1 MLPHLFR
8 TLRQH
13 RAQESIVLQAVIG
26 VVYLLEPSMFG
37 SDQFSVDIEELGELT
52 RGATIVDRRPYA
64 SSRRDLEIVTRVD
77 VDAVRDCVYNGLKFA
92 GQCTEGL

>member
-1 MLPHLFR
+1 
-8 TLRQH
+8 
-13 RAQESIVLQAVIG
+13 
-26 VVYLLEPSMFG
+26 MFG